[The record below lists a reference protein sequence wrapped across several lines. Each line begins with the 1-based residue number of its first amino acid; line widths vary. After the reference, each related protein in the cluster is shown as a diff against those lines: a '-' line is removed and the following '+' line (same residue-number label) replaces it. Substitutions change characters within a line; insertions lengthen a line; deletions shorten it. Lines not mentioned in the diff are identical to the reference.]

1 MKRLSGSI
9 TVFLSFVLT
18 MVLGLFFTMSEV
30 LRFFCLKK
38 QTDRASLISVESCF
52 ADYCRPLWEEYGLL
66 GVDLSYGKSELDK
79 ETFEKRFYRYLDENG
94 NADGTHFFQAYPRKA
109 GLLDYSVLTDNDFSG
124 LVREAAK
131 SVENNVG
138 SDMIS
143 MLSELTDKV
152 KSAEE
157 RSGGLSDL
165 AESGEDVMN
174 GNAPPASVST
184 VPGSEPSEETKEKIR
199 GCPNPLIN
207 VFPVGIGGILKTVL
221 PVDADISKES
231 LMISKSERASR
242 RTLER
247 GTMQTDA
254 PKAHEKLLYDYWLSK
269 TFRTYTQEAREN
281 SVKYEMEYV
290 ICGKDSDVEN
300 LKGTVWRLLLL
311 REGLNMASICKD
323 SARVGETETLALI
336 IATLL
341 TQPELKDV
349 VKYVILALW
358 SYVESILDLRTLTDG
373 GKVPLIK
380 SPADWNSDLW
390 TLITDI
396 YTGRKA
402 KEGSGLKV
410 DYNGYLLA
418 FAAMTPVKTSAGRAC
433 DLMEEHIRRSED
445 YKNIRM
451 DRLLYRGDLLAEYQA
466 KPLFL
471 SFVPLFTGEWKVYD
485 FSYRRRLSY
494 VDGEE
499 LLTASKGPPQEAG

>member
-38 QTDRASLISVESCF
+38 QTERASLISVESCF

-66 GVDLSYGKSELDK
+66 GVDMSYGKAEPDK

-94 NADGTHFFQAYPRKA
+94 NAEGTHFFQAYPKKA
-109 GLLDYSVLTDNDFSG
+109 ALMDYSVLTDNDFSG

-131 SVENNVG
+131 SVENNIG
-138 SDMIS
+138 SDMLS
-143 MLSELTDKV
+143 MASELTKMV
-152 KSAEE
+152 KGAEE
-157 RSGGLSDL
+157 KNGGLSDL
-165 AESGEDVMN
+165 VESGEDVMN
-174 GNAPPASVST
+174 GNAPSGSVST
-184 VPGSEPSEETKEKIR
+184 VAGSEPSEETKEKIR
-199 GCPNPLIN
+199 GCQNPLLGI
-207 VFPVGIGGILKTVL
+207 VPVGISGILTIVL
-221 PVDADISKES
+221 PKGASVSDEK
-231 LMISKSERASR
+231 LLTPKHERASR
-242 RTLER
+242 RSLES
-247 GTMQTDA
+247 GTMQPDT

-269 TFRTYTQEAREN
+269 TFNSYTEKPREN
-281 SVKYEMEYV
+281 SLAYEMEYV
-290 ICGKDSDVEN
+290 ICGKDADVDN

-323 SARVGETETLALI
+323 SARVGETEVLSLI

-349 VKYVILALW
+349 VKYVILAIW
-358 SYVESILDLRTLTDG
+358 SYVESILDVRTLLDG
-373 GKVPLIK
+373 GKVPFVK

-390 TLITDI
+390 TLVADV
-396 YTGRKA
+396 YSGRKA
-402 KEGSGLKV
+402 KEGSGFKV

-418 FAAMTPVKTSAGRAC
+418 FAAMTPVKASAGRAC

-445 YKNIRM
+445 YRNIKM
-451 DRLLYRGDLLAEYQA
+451 DRMLYRADMIAEYQA

-485 FSYRRRLSY
+485 FSCKRRMSY

-499 LLTASKGPPQEAG
+499 LLDPKGEPP

>member
-38 QTDRASLISVESCF
+38 QTERASLISVESCF

-66 GVDLSYGKSELDK
+66 GVDMSYGKAEPDK

-94 NADGTHFFQAYPRKA
+94 NAEGTHFFQAYPKKA
-109 GLLDYSVLTDNDFSG
+109 ALMDYSVLTDNDFSG

-131 SVENNVG
+131 SVENNIG
-138 SDMIS
+138 SE
-143 MLSELTDKV
+143 MLSFVSEITEAV
-152 KSAEE
+152 KGAEE
-157 RSGGLSDL
+157 KNGGLSDL
-165 AESGEDVMN
+165 VESGEDVMN
-174 GNAPPASVST
+174 GSSPPASVST

-199 GCPNPLIN
+199 GAPNPLIN

-221 PVDADISKES
+221 PADAVLSDERFQIPKN
-231 LMISKSERASR
+231 ERASR
-242 RTLER
+242 RSLES
-247 GTMQTDA
+247 GTMEPDT
-254 PKAHEKLLYDYWLSK
+254 PKAHEKLLYGYWLSK
-269 TFRTYTQEAREN
+269 TFRDYTEEARDK
-281 SVKYEMEYV
+281 SLRYETEYL
-290 ICGKDSDVEN
+290 ICGKDAEVDN
-300 LKGTVWRLLLL
+300 LKGAVWRLLLL

-323 SARVGETETLALI
+323 SARVGETEVLALI

-341 TQPELKDV
+341 TQPEAKDL
-349 VKYVILALW
+349 VKYVILAIW

-380 SPADWNSDLW
+380 SPADWNTDLW

-396 YTGRKA
+396 YSGRKA
-402 KEGSGLKV
+402 KEGSGLKL
-410 DYNGYLLA
+410 DYSAYMLA
-418 FAAMTPVKTSAGRAC
+418 FAAMTPVKVSAARAC

-445 YKNIRM
+445 YGNIRL
-451 DRLLYRGDLLAEYQA
+451 DRMLYRADMLAEYQA

-471 SFVPLFTGEWKVYD
+471 SFVPLFTGEWKVYG
-485 FSYRRRLSY
+485 FSCKRRMSY

-499 LLTASKGPPQEAG
+499 LLDPKGEPP